1 MTRFTCIGRKAP
13 AVEEGKVHSQYP
25 PPALGPTEVGN
36 GERGSCAVLHGSV
49 ASAQLSLHH
58 GLSTCH
64 CAFCHCFPGG
74 PGAPG
79 TPLFTTLPDDTQ
91 PGPDFYGL
99 PWKPVVFTVFFG
111 IVSFVIFF
119 WRTVLVVKDR
129 VYQVNEQQI
138 SKKVNNFIKENEEL
152 MQKLSNYEQKVK
164 ESKKQVQETMKQK
177 MILSD
182 ETTKYKDKMKL
193 LEKANELLDERAK
206 SLHVMLES
214 EKEQKAKNQDLI
226 MENKKT
232 IEKLKDVIS
241 VNTSELSEVKLPTLA
256 NGY

>member
-1 MTRFTCIGRKAP
+1 MEALLPLSCPYTMDSVP
-13 AVEEGKVHSQYP
+13 ATVPSVTAFPGDPEL
-25 PPALGPTEVGN
+25 LGPL
-36 GERGSCAVLHGSV
+36 SVLY
-49 ASAQLSLHH
+49 AALIAKL
-58 GLSTCH
+58 LE
-64 CAFCHCFPGG
+64 
-74 PGAPG
+74 
-79 TPLFTTLPDDTQ
+79 LFTTLPDDTQ